1 MTTFPG
7 QSGCAVV
14 YGGKMIA
21 VHTKGKITD
30 RMNGGRLLTPEV
42 IKNLVAWSQKLGA
55 DPFQID
61 TSNLCPHLKQIF
73 NIKYVSS
80 DALEVQNLVLSKE

>member
-21 VHTKGKITD
+21 IHTKGKITD
-30 RMNGGRLLTPEV
+30 KMNGGRLLTPEV
-42 IKNLVAWSQKLGA
+42 IKNLVAWSKKLGA

-61 TSNLCPHLKQIF
+61 TSNLCPHLKKIF
-73 NIKYVSS
+73 SIKQVSS
-80 DALEVQNLVLSKE
+80 DALEVQDFQFSKE